1 VIIGLSTLQFPRIPV
16 EEAIERVAELGAD
29 CIEIVFDVPHFPP
42 EFDMRKLRNL
52 RGPIDS
58 HGLGV
63 SVHGSIWDIN
73 AASYYSSIR
82 ALTIKQIK
90 RSIDTC
96 DILGGDIVVIHPG
109 RCPMPEIDN
118 FLSMA
123 KKWFIDFTSE
133 CLNYAKKRDIK
144 LTLENFSLSTNYPY
158 SHPKEMVAL
167 ARKLD
172 GLGITFDIG
181 HAYLGGHM
189 ERVSAPEQ
197 KIASDIKLVKEYLT
211 HVHIHDNHGEKDEHL
226 PPGEGD
232 INFKPIMRA
241 LKEIGYGGRLILEL
255 WRPYIKRPMGV
266 GRTGLK
272 NLREL
277 LKTN

>member
-1 VIIGLSTLQFPRIPV
+1 VRIGLSNLQFPRIPV

-42 EFDMRKLRNL
+42 EFDMRKLRSL
-52 RGPIDS
+52 RRLINS

-63 SVHGSIWDIN
+63 SVHGSVWDIN
-73 AASYYSSIR
+73 AASYYGPIR
-82 ALTIKQIK
+82 SLTMKQMK
-90 RSIDTC
+90 RSIDAC
-96 DILGGDIVVIHPG
+96 GILGGDIVVIHPG
-109 RCPMPEIDN
+109 RCPMPEMDKL
-118 FLSMA
+118 LSMA

-133 CLNYAKKRDIK
+133 CLNHAKKRDIK
-144 LTLENFSLSTNYPY
+144 LTLENFSLSANYPY

-181 HAYLGGHM
+181 HAYLGKRM
-189 ERVSAPEQ
+189 TKVSAPEQ
-197 KIASDIKLVKEYLT
+197 KIASEIKLMREYLA

-226 PPGEGD
+226 PPGEGN

-241 LKEIGYGGRLILEL
+241 LKEINYDGWLILEL
-255 WRPYIKRPMGV
+255 WRPYLKRPMEV

-272 NLREL
+272 NLRKL
-277 LKTN
+277 LSPS

>member
-1 VIIGLSTLQFPRIPV
+1 MRIGLSNLQFPRISV
-16 EEAIERVAELGAD
+16 EEAIERVAGLGAD

-42 EFDMRKLRNL
+42 EFDMRKLRSL
-52 RGPIDS
+52 RRLINS

-63 SVHGSIWDIN
+63 SVHGPVWDIN

-82 ALTIKQIK
+82 SLTMKQMK
-90 RSIDTC
+90 RSIDAC
-96 DILGGDIVVIHPG
+96 DVIGGDIVVIHPG
-109 RCPMPEIDN
+109 RCPMPEMDN
-118 FLSMA
+118 LFSMA

-144 LTLENFSLSTNYPY
+144 LTLENFPPSANYPY
-158 SHPKEMVAL
+158 SHPKEMVTL

-181 HAYLGGHM
+181 HAYLGKHM
-189 ERVSAPEQ
+189 KKSSAPEQ
-197 KIASDIKLVKEYLT
+197 KIASEIKLVREYLA

-226 PPGEGD
+226 PPGEGN

-241 LKEIGYGGRLILEL
+241 LKEINYGGRLILEL
-255 WRPYIKRPMGV
+255 WHPRLERPMEV
-266 GRTGLK
+266 GRVGLK
-272 NLREL
+272 NTRAL
-277 LKTN
+277 LKTS